1 MSEQV
6 EVGQRLTARLREAQ
20 VPVTIAFWNQPDEG
34 GRWTLCIATPIADRD
49 GPSAAYRAVLRVK
62 NAVDPEFILGA
73 SDVTVI
79 GDMHPIVQDLLK
91 LQRQHPTRLQA
102 GGKPLVVTG
111 VALSNPSPH
120 ALTLSPAGTVSTGF

>member
-1 MSEQV
+1 VSEQV
-6 EVGQRLTARLREAQ
+6 EVGQRLTARLREER

-49 GPSAAYRAVLRVK
+49 GPLAAYREVFRVK
-62 NAVDPEFILGA
+62 DVVDPEFILGA

-79 GDMHPIVQDLLK
+79 GDTHPIVQDLLN
-91 LQRQHPTRLQA
+91 LQKQYPTRLPA

-111 VALSNPSPH
+111 VVLSNPFPH
-120 ALTLSPAGTVSTGF
+120 PLSLSPSGTVLGG